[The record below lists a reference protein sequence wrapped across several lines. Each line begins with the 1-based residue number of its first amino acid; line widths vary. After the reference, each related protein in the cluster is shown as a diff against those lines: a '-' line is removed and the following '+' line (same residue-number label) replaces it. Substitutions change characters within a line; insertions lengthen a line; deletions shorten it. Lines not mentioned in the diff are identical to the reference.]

1 MCVSTQMCYSS
12 VWFLVFYVQKSD
24 LRFVTEPCYSFSQCS
39 LCWLLLRVSLLLFAC
54 RHTLYEPIFLTIVI
68 KPTSTDKRGTQ
79 IERLSQNTRVEK
91 LTFYF
96 FPKNRKLSISDKR
109 NLMHVLFAIF
119 FILRL
124 ELFVILS
131 FAWQFYVTR
140 SFIGPSSSSSSLD
153 CLLLLPCGKWHKWQR
168 KNDFTLHYTDYR
180 DGHDAF
186 ELDGWIDETQ
196 FRKLY
201 WVCQASTLLSR
212 KFRSAAK

>member
-1 MCVSTQMCYSS
+1 MYKNETWDLLQNHAIHS
-12 VWFLVFYVQKSD
+12 VNV
-24 LRFVTEPCYSFSQCS
+24 RFVGC
-39 LCWLLLRVSLLLFAC
+39 CWGCHFCFLLVDTHSMNLFILQLSSNLPLR
-54 RHTLYEPIFLTIVI
+54 I
-68 KPTSTDKRGTQ
+68 KEALK
-79 IERLSQNTRVEK
+79 LSDWVKILVEK

-96 FPKNRKLSISDKR
+96 FPKNPKLSISDKR